1 MGTLALTDAEPE
13 PRGKKHVVENQPGV
27 GREYQVW
34 QPGNRLEQ
42 VNRRTQVAQGLIEP
56 LPLPARRVGGSLP
69 CCMFIQGLI
78 SYSMPK

>member
-13 PRGKKHVVENQPGV
+13 PRGQKHVVENQPGV

-42 VNRRTQVAQGLIEP
+42 VDRRAQVAQGLIEP
-56 LPLPARRVGGSLP
+56 LPLPRASWGSVP